1 MGLTFN
7 ITYDSS
13 VSNAP
18 AGFKAAVGA
27 AAQAYE
33 NLFAN
38 PITINIQ
45 VGYGEIMGQSL
56 GGALGES
63 MSYQNAYSYSPV
75 RNALITNATSATD
88 QSAIKSLSAAD
99 PTNGATILTTS
110 AEAKALGLSGAS
122 TAIDGYVGFSNTY
135 PFSYNP
141 NQRAIAGAYDF
152 IGVVEHEFSEV
163 MGRISELSTTIGSA
177 LSVLDLFRYSSPGAR
192 QFVGGQPAY
201 FSTDGGA
208 TNLNNFNTDP
218 NGDYGDWAAS
228 AGNDAFLAMSGSGVA
243 NGLTQAD
250 IAELDALGYT
260 TTAAAGTPPPP
271 PVTPAPAPGTTA
283 TSMTVAAAIAAYTA
297 NPQMAAVAVSDS
309 AANVNAGLDA
319 LQQLAAAAKLAS
331 IVLTGA
337 ASGLTVSAA
346 QLSNDAGAI
355 GAITSNYTLQ
365 VTNVSV
371 AVAASVSATAK
382 VTAIIVSDSAAHV
395 AGGLDSLQALA
406 AGGKIASIT
415 LTDSGTP
422 TLSLTAG
429 QLRADA
435 AIIGRIASVYNLAV
449 SGVTAATAMS
459 VAMQPHVASIAVSDS
474 AANVAA
480 NLDGLQLLAT
490 MHKLS
495 TVSLTGTGTPSLSIS
510 AAQFTADQVALRA
523 ISTPYALNVSGVNVA
538 AIPSILMDPRVTS
551 ASVSDSVVNVNAG
564 LDALQQLVGQHR
576 LSSISLTQ
584 AAQQVPYYYYY
595 YYSYG
600 VPAATVPTLAV
611 TAAQLS
617 RDAGAIAAITST
629 FNINVSG
636 VGAASAAAV
645 AALPHVT
652 SITIS
657 DSAANVSSNIDALQP
672 LVASG
677 KISSISL
684 SDAGVPQL
692 VLTANQLKTDA
703 AVFATIVSS
712 YALAVGGVT
721 AGTAMSIANQPHVA
735 SVAIT
740 DSAANVAANL
750 DALQGLATA
759 HKLATISLTGMGLQT
774 LSITA
779 AQFAADAAA
788 LHAISTAYALNV
800 TGVTVAGMSPI
811 LANAQVASVAVSD
824 TATNVSAG
832 LDALQQVAGQH
843 RLASIN
849 LTLSAA
855 QAAQNYYYN
864 YYYGAAAP
872 APIVPTLAVM
882 AAQLSPDSGAL
893 AAIASAYTMSVS
905 GVNAAAAATIAAL
918 LHVTSITVSDSAANI
933 SSHLDGLQALAV
945 SGKIASVTLTDAGT
959 PTLAI
964 TASEFKSDSAA
975 LSDVAPGYSL
985 AVSSATV
992 SVANSLSA
1000 RPNLVS
1006 IALVDSAAN
1015 VNASLDQLQGLAA
1028 RGKLASIA
1036 LTDSGTPTLRL
1047 TAAQQSADVT
1057 ALHDIS
1063 TPFSVQI
1070 VSALPPVT
1078 AVPSVANFVNAVS
1091 SFAPPPAASTF
1102 YSQPNNQGNGM
1113 WAFVGR
1119 PQA

>member
-1 MGLTFN
+1 
-7 ITYDSS
+7 
-13 VSNAP
+13 
-18 AGFKAAVGA
+18 
-27 AAQAYE
+27 
-33 NLFAN
+33 
-38 PITINIQ
+38 
-45 VGYGEIMGQSL
+45 
-56 GGALGES
+56 
-63 MSYQNAYSYSPV
+63 
-75 RNALITNATSATD
+75 
-88 QSAIKSLSAAD
+88 
-99 PTNGATILTTS
+99 
-110 AEAKALGLSGAS
+110 
-122 TAIDGYVGFSNTY
+122 
-135 PFSYNP
+135 
-141 NQRAIAGAYDF
+141 
-152 IGVVEHEFSEV
+152 
-163 MGRISELSTTIGSA
+163 
-177 LSVLDLFRYSSPGAR
+177 
-192 QFVGGQPAY
+192 
-201 FSTDGGA
+201 
-208 TNLNNFNTDP
+208 
-218 NGDYGDWAAS
+218 
-228 AGNDAFLAMSGSGVA
+228 
-243 NGLTQAD
+243 
-250 IAELDALGYT
+250 
-260 TTAAAGTPPPP
+260 
-271 PVTPAPAPGTTA
+271 
-283 TSMTVAAAIAAYTA
+283 
-297 NPQMAAVAVSDS
+297 
-309 AANVNAGLDA
+309 
-319 LQQLAAAAKLAS
+319 
-331 IVLTGA
+331 
-337 ASGLTVSAA
+337 
-346 QLSNDAGAI
+346 
-355 GAITSNYTLQ
+355 
-365 VTNVSV
+365 
-371 AVAASVSATAK
+371 
-382 VTAIIVSDSAAHV
+382 
-395 AGGLDSLQALA
+395 
-406 AGGKIASIT
+406 
-415 LTDSGTP
+415 
-422 TLSLTAG
+422 
-429 QLRADA
+429 
-435 AIIGRIASVYNLAV
+435 
-449 SGVTAATAMS
+449 
-459 VAMQPHVASIAVSDS
+459 
-474 AANVAA
+474 
-480 NLDGLQLLAT
+480 
-490 MHKLS
+490 
-495 TVSLTGTGTPSLSIS
+495 
-510 AAQFTADQVALRA
+510 
-523 ISTPYALNVSGVNVA
+523 
-538 AIPSILMDPRVTS
+538 
-551 ASVSDSVVNVNAG
+551 
-564 LDALQQLVGQHR
+564 LVGQHR

-629 FNINVSG
+629 FNINVTG
-636 VGAASAAAV
+636 VDAASAAAV

-657 DSAANVSSNIDALQP
+657 DSAANVSNNIDALQR

-692 VLTANQLKTDA
+692 GLTANQLKTDA
-703 AVFATIVSS
+703 AVFGTIVSS

-721 AGTAMSIANQPHVA
+721 AGTAMSIANQPHVT

-811 LANAQVASVAVSD
+811 LANASVAVSD

-832 LDALQQVAGQH
+832 LDALQQVAGHH

-872 APIVPTLAVM
+872 APIVPTLTVT

-918 LHVTSITVSDSAANI
+918 PHVTSITVSDSAANI
-933 SSHLDGLQALAV
+933 SGHLDGLQALAV

-1078 AVPSVANFVNAVS
+1078 AIPSVANFVNAVS

-1119 PQA
+1119 PLA